1 MHKPSDNRSRTGA
14 RILVD
19 ALQAHGLTHAFGVPG
34 ESYLAVLDAMV
45 DSKID
50 FVICRQESGAAYMAE
65 AAGKL
70 TGKPGLCFVTR
81 GPGMTNASGGVHVA
95 QQDST
100 PMIVIAGQVPR
111 NFRHREAFQEVDVR
125 AVFGTMA
132 KWVVEIDD
140 PARVPEFVARAVRI
154 ATQGRPGPVVM
165 TVPEDMLLEE
175 VVTDD
180 VAAFEPIEIAPSASD
195 MARLQKLLSEAKKP
209 LVIVGGSR
217 WNQAAVDAVVR
228 FAERFDL
235 PVGASFRRQML
246 FPNQHDCYAGDVGTG
261 INPKLAE
268 RVKNSDLVLL
278 FGARFSEW
286 PSQGYTLL
294 NAPDPGKPLVHVHAG
309 IEELGRVFQPTLAIN
324 ATPVAFAAAL
334 EQVQPPQEI
343 SWREWRKSTRD
354 DYMAWSEPL
363 PKVPGAVQMSTIVD
377 WLRKNLPADAVVCSG
392 AGNFSI
398 WLHRFYLHPKFG
410 SQLAPVSGTM
420 GYGFPAAV
428 AAAKLDPRRTVVCFA
443 GDGDFLM
450 TGQEL
455 ATAMQYSLAPKVF
468 VIDNGTYGTI
478 RMHQE
483 REYPGR
489 VFGTDLKNPDFA
501 AYARAFGADGFTI
514 ASDKDA
520 VPAIEAAFASKKAAV
535 IHVKLDTEAITP
547 TTTIAALRAKAQGKA
562 QGKG

>member
-1 MHKPSDNRSRTGA
+1 MLKKSNRSRTGA
-14 RILVD
+14 QILVD
-19 ALQAHGLTHAFGVPG
+19 ALEAHGLRHAFGVPG
-34 ESYLAVLDAMV
+34 ESYLAVLDALK

-50 FVICRQESGAAYMAE
+50 FVICRQESGAAFMAE

-81 GPGMTNASGGVHVA
+81 GPGMTNASAGVHVP
-95 QQDST
+95 QLDST
-100 PMIVIAGQVPR
+100 PMILIAGQIPR
-111 NFRHREAFQEVDVR
+111 DFRHREAFQEIDVR

-140 PARVPEFVARAVRI
+140 PARIPEFVARAVRI
-154 ATQGRPGPVVM
+154 ATQGRPGPVVI
-165 TVPEDMLLEE
+165 TLPEDMLVEE
-175 VVTDD
+175 VVVDD
-180 VAAFEPIEIAPSASD
+180 LPAFEPVEIAPSLAD
-195 MARLQKLLSEAKKP
+195 MARLQKLLWAAEKP
-209 LVIVGGSR
+209 MVIVGGSR
-217 WNQAAVDAVVR
+217 WNEAAVASLVR
-228 FAERFDL
+228 FAERFDI

-261 INPKLAE
+261 PNPKLAQ
-268 RVKNSDLVLL
+268 RIKDSDLVLA
-278 FGARFSEW
+278 FGARLSEW
-286 PSQGYTLL
+286 PTQGYTLL
-294 NAPDPGKPLVHVHAG
+294 TAPDPGKNFVHVHAG

-334 EQVQPPQEI
+334 EGVQPPSEI
-343 SWREWRKSTRD
+343 RWGEWRKSARD

-363 PKVPGAVQMSTIVD
+363 PKIPGAVQMSIIVD
-377 WLRKNLPADAVVCSG
+377 WLRKNLPADTVMCSG

-398 WLHRFYLHPKFG
+398 WLHRFYRHPQFG
-410 SQLAPVSGTM
+410 TQLAPISGTM

-428 AAAKLDPRRTVVCFA
+428 AAARINPGRTALCFA

-455 ATAMQYSLAPKVF
+455 ATAVQYGLAPKVF

-483 REYPGR
+483 RDYPGR

-514 ASDKDA
+514 GSDKDA
-520 VPAIEAAFASKKAAV
+520 LPAMEAAFASNKAAV

-547 TTTIAALRAKAQGKA
+547 TTTITALRERALKKP
-562 QGKG
+562 

>member
-1 MHKPSDNRSRTGA
+1 MHQPSDNRLRTGA

-34 ESYLAVLDAMV
+34 ESYLAVLDAMIG
-45 DSKID
+45 SKID
-50 FVICRQESGAAYMAE
+50 FVICRQEGGASMMAE

-81 GPGMTNASGGVHVA
+81 GPGITNASAGVHVA

-100 PMIVIAGQVPR
+100 PMIVLAGMIPR
-111 NFRHREAFQEVDVR
+111 GFRHREAFQEVDAR

-140 PARVPEFVARAVRI
+140 PARIPEFIARAVRV
-154 ATQGRPGPVVM
+154 ATQGRPGPVVI
-165 TVPEDMLLEE
+165 TLPEDMLTEE
-175 VVTDD
+175 VATDD
-180 VAAFEPIEIAPSASD
+180 VASFEPVEIAPSAAD
-195 MARLQKLLSEAKKP
+195 MVRLQEMLAAAKQP
-209 LVIVGGSR
+209 IVVVGGSR
-217 WNQAAVDAVVR
+217 WSEVAVAALVR

-235 PVGASFRRQML
+235 PVAASFRRQML
-246 FPNQHDCYAGDVGTG
+246 FPNQHDCYAGDIGTG
-261 INPKLAE
+261 VSPRLAE
-268 RVKNSDLVLL
+268 RVRNADLVLL
-278 FGARFSEW
+278 FGTRFSEW

-294 NAPDPGKPLVHVHAG
+294 PAPDPGKPLVHVHAG
-309 IEELGRVFQPTLAIN
+309 IEELGRIFQPTLAIN

-334 EQVQPPQEI
+334 AGIEPPAQI
-343 SWREWRKSTRD
+343 RWREWRKATRD
-354 DYMAWSEPL
+354 DYLAWSEVL
-363 PKVPGAVQMSTIVD
+363 PKHPGAVQMGPIVQ
-377 WLRKNLPADAVVCSG
+377 WLREHLPADAVMCSG
-392 AGNFSI
+392 AGNFTV
-398 WLHRFYLHPKFG
+398 WLHRFYRHPRLNT
-410 SQLAPVSGTM
+410 QLAPVSGSM

-428 AAAKLDPRRTVVCFA
+428 AASRVFPGRTVVCFA

-455 ATAMQYSLAPKVF
+455 ATVMQYGLAPKIF

-489 VFGTDLKNPDFA
+489 VFGTELKNPDFA

-514 ASDKDA
+514 ASDADTLP
-520 VPAIEAAFASKKAAV
+520 VLEAAFASKKATV

-547 TTTIAALRAKAQGKA
+547 STTIAAIRAKAQGK
-562 QGKG
+562 G

>member
-1 MHKPSDNRSRTGA
+1 MHKPFDNRSRTGA

-34 ESYLAVLDAMV
+34 ESYLAALDAMIG
-45 DSKID
+45 SKID
-50 FVICRQESGAAYMAE
+50 FMICRQEGGASMMAE

-81 GPGMTNASGGVHVA
+81 GPGITNASAGIHVA

-100 PMIVIAGQVPR
+100 PMIVLAGQIPR
-111 NFRHREAFQEVDVR
+111 GFRHREAFQEIDAR

-140 PARVPEFVARAVRI
+140 SARIPEFVARAVRV

-165 TVPEDMLLEE
+165 MLPEDMLTEE
-175 VVTDD
+175 
-180 VAAFEPIEIAPSASD
+180 AAAEDLAPFEPVEISPSSAE
-195 MARLQKLLSEAKKP
+195 MARLQKLLQAAKKP
-209 LVIVGGSR
+209 LVVVGGSR
-217 WNQAAVDAVVR
+217 WTEEAVSSVVR

-235 PVGASFRRQML
+235 PVAASFRRQML
-246 FPNQHDCYAGDVGTG
+246 FPNQHDCYAGDIGTG
-261 INPKLAE
+261 LSPKLAE

-294 NAPDPGKPLVHVHAG
+294 TAPDPGKPLVHVHAG

-324 ATPVAFAAAL
+324 ATPAAFAAAL
-334 EQVQPPQEI
+334 DAVQPPAEI
-343 SWREWRKSTRD
+343 PWREWRKSTRD
-354 DYMAWSEPL
+354 DYIGWSEQL
-363 PKVPGAVQMSTIVD
+363 PKHPGAVQMGPIVQ
-377 WLRKNLPADAVVCSG
+377 WLREHLPADSIVCSG
-392 AGNFSI
+392 AGNFTI
-398 WLHRFYLHPKFG
+398 WMHRFYRYPQFNT
-410 SQLAPVSGTM
+410 QLAPISGSM

-428 AAAKLDPRRTVVCFA
+428 AAKRIFPERTVVCFA

-455 ATAMQYSLAPKVF
+455 ATVMQYGLAPKIFIV
-468 VIDNGTYGTI
+468 DNSTYGTI

-501 AYARAFGADGFTI
+501 AYARSFGADGFTI
-514 ASDKDA
+514 ANDKDTL
-520 VPAIEAAFASKKAAV
+520 PALEAAFASKKASV

-547 TTTIAALRAKAQGKA
+547 TTTIAALRAKAQGK
-562 QGKG
+562 G